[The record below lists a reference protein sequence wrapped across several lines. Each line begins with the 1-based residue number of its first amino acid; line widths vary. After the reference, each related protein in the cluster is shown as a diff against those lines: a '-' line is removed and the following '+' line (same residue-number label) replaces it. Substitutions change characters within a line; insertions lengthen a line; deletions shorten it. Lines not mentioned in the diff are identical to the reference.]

1 MNLFIKKHSSILKEN
16 SANGRRIINLLNK
29 KVSNKILKINMKS
42 NNNILI
48 KTISFNFSSND
59 NLDKNASNNNTI
71 NLSDNPPENLKAE
84 FSLNLNEEQKINF
97 DAFYQ
102 KMKEN
107 IDSLVEI
114 NKKLKEDANL

>member
-71 NLSDNPPENLKAE
+71 NLSDNPQENLKAE